1 MYRVI
6 KYFTDLQD
14 NDFAY
19 NVGDIFPRE
28 GKEVTPDRIKELSG
42 AENRR
47 GIPLIEEVR
56 DTKEPEEFAPVDNEP
71 RKRTRRRRT
80 E

>member
-14 NDFAY
+14 KNRPY

-28 GKEVTPDRIKELSG
+28 GKEVTEERIAEMLSSNNKLG
-42 AENRR
+42 
-47 GIPLIEEVR
+47 
-56 DTKEPEEFAPVDNEP
+56 APVIEWVDEP
-71 RKRTRRRRT
+71 VKKTRKTAKKK
-80 E
+80 